1 VVRKIQSHLKTEP
14 VIDAETAA
22 ASWNTDIATRNVVC
36 EVLRRSGLTEGA
48 IDAQMYASSARS
60 MEEMAQ
66 MEDFLATRRDA
77 AAVQLES
84 RKAMAETQRRKPP
97 ETIDLKAE
105 STS

>member
-1 VVRKIQSHLKTEP
+1 MS
-14 VIDAETAA
+14 
-22 ASWNTDIATRNVVC
+22 

-48 IDAQMYASSARS
+48 IDAQMYVSSARS

-77 AAVQLES
+77 AAVQLER

-105 STS
+105 RHVVADHEHRRQL